1 MVLYFTF
8 QRHAQVIEK
17 NKIENLD
24 KNEDFLKK
32 YTVTQLK
39 PKFLYSKK
47 IILPSYSLLHK
58 SWELRNYLQKVSN
71 KNDRLIK
78 FGLRNGASGVKL

>member
-1 MVLYFTF
+1 MVLYFTGL

-32 YTVTQLK
+32 NIQYAIEAK
-39 PKFLYSKK
+39 NILYSKK
-47 IILPSYSLLHK
+47 NHFCLS
-58 SWELRNYLQKVSN
+58 
-71 KNDRLIK
+71 
-78 FGLRNGASGVKL
+78 